1 MNLELLIHAEVI
13 RADLAV
19 ANEHFSSVGVASST
33 GLLHLKMAFIALA
46 NVADLEPQIRPSYK
60 VHADPATLFKPIK
73 KNLEF
78 AKYLRNKVVGHIHP
92 QLVSKAIEWQP
103 TLRHIPG
110 RLQRSFGALMV
121 NVCLFETAINTYVDE
136 SGNHK
141 LFDSETDLMYPP
153 DSERFF
159 SFLQGTIQG
168 SISYLES
175 LMAFWAPKLAPS
187 SGNPFDLEAALK
199 AGRTEFRF
207 LKQ

>member
-13 RADLAV
+13 RGDLAN
-19 ANEHFSSVGVASST
+19 ADEHFSSVSVTSST

-46 NVADLEPQIRPSYK
+46 NLADFEPLVRPSYK
-60 VHADPATLFKPIK
+60 VHSDPSALLKPIR

-92 QLVSKAIEWQP
+92 QLVPKALEWAP

-110 RLQRSFGALMV
+110 RLQKSFGALMV
-121 NVCLFETAINTYVDE
+121 NLCLFETAINTYVDDAG
-136 SGNHK
+136 SHK

-153 DSERFF
+153 DSQRFF
-159 SFLQGTIQG
+159 DFLQETVRG
-168 SISYLES
+168 SIAYLES
-175 LMAFWAPKLAPS
+175 LTAFWGPRLVPPN
-187 SGNPFDLEAALK
+187 GDPFDLELALS
-199 AGRTEFRF
+199 AGRTKFQF